1 MNRRDFSKETLMTL
15 TSIAL
20 LDLLFTNNLFASPV
34 KKISARWLKELHT
47 MCKDLKT
54 SKITQFEWQK
64 QITAF
69 HDKLP
74 LADLLKLID
83 YENAVK
89 NLEYPDRGTVSKDP
103 ILPKVEG
110 ISENYSFT
118 GRIFGM
124 KKERA
129 IIPHGHKNMS
139 SCHRILNGEVL
150 LRQYDRIKDEGDYMI
165 IKKTVEETAS
175 AGSFSSISDNK
186 DNVHWLITNTS
197 YAHTFDV
204 VIGGLHD
211 KKTEVDNIDM
221 YKAQKVEGDLLK
233 VKKLSREDALE
244 KYGNSHH

>member
-15 TSIAL
+15 TSIAF

-34 KKISARWLKELHT
+34 KKISTKWLKELHI

-54 SKITQFEWQK
+54 LKITQFEWQK
-64 QITAF
+64 QIAAF
-69 HDKLP
+69 HNKLP
-74 LADLLKLID
+74 LADLLTFID

-89 NLEYPDRGTVSKDP
+89 SLSYPDKGADNKHLV
-103 ILPKVEG
+103 LPKVKE
-110 ISENYSFT
+110 ISDNYSFS
-118 GRIFGM
+118 GIIFGM

-129 IIPHGHKNMS
+129 IIPHGHTNMS

-150 LRQYDRIKDEGDYMI
+150 LKQYDRIKDEDDYMI
-165 IKKTVEETAS
+165 IKQTVEETAS

-186 DNVHWLITNTS
+186 DNVHWLVTNTP

-204 VIGGLHD
+204 VIAGLHD
-211 KKTEVDNIDM
+211 KNTEVDNIDM
-221 YKAQKVEGDLLK
+221 YGAQKVEGDLLK

-244 KYGNSHH
+244 KYGDSHH